1 MCIKGL
7 EGKNIFIIFVKK
19 HRKKK
24 KDIYYYTLFQYI
36 NRNFPNPADKNEFND
51 SKLKSLDT
59 QGFTP
64 TNGMS

>member
-1 MCIKGL
+1 LQIKGL

-51 SKLKSLDT
+51 
-59 QGFTP
+59 
-64 TNGMS
+64 